1 MTWYN
6 LFRVLAWLVFFAALT
21 ISWIF
26 YLRFRNK
33 ERMALIEK
41 GVDAPDAF
49 KESKFPWLKI
59 GIVIIGLSMG
69 VSLVVLAFMINP
81 QRLAGEF
88 FLLLMVLSGLFFG
101 GIAMIIAHFVNR
113 KEKK

>member
-1 MTWYN
+1 MTYHL
-6 LFRVLAWLVFFAALT
+6 LFKALAWLGFFAAITL
-21 ISWIF
+21 SWI
-26 YLRFRNK
+26 YYIKARNK
-33 ERMALIEK
+33 ERMALIDK
-41 GVDAPDAF
+41 GTDAPDAF

>member
-6 LFRVLAWLVFFAALT
+6 FFTALAWLGFFAAIT

-49 KESKFPWLKI
+49 KREKFPWLKI
-59 GIVIIGLSMG
+59 GIVIIGICLG
-69 VSLVVLAFMINP
+69 VALVVLSFMFQP
-81 QRLAGEF
+81 ELSRQF
-88 FLLLMVLSGLFFG
+88 FAILLILSGLFFG
-101 GIAMIIAHFVNR
+101 GIAMVIAHYVDR
-113 KEKK
+113 KREE

>member
-6 LFRVLAWLVFFAALT
+6 FFTVLAWLGFFAAIT

-41 GVDAPDAF
+41 GVNAPDAF
-49 KESKFPWLKI
+49 KEAKFQWLKI
-59 GIVIIGLSMG
+59 GIVIVGICFG
-69 VSLVVLAFMINP
+69 VSLIVLSAMLLP
-81 QRLAGEF
+81 QKVAGEF
-88 FLLLMVLSGLFFG
+88 IIILMVLAGLLFG
-101 GIAMIIAHFVNR
+101 GIAMIIAHFVGR
-113 KEKK
+113 IGKK